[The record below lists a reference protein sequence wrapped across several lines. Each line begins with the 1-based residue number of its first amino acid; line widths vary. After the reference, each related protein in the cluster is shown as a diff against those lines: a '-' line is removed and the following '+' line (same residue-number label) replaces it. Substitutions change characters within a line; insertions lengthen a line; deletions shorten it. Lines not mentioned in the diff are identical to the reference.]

1 MKLPNVTQYRVQI
14 MAAIAIGVIAGLV
27 HFYEQFLLHPSYGG
41 TALHGFLTL
50 SFLGIALI
58 TPYLWNDWLQQRGI
72 EYFQVFVV
80 VVLGFGTAHWFSR
93 NNPMRAILDLTICL
107 LVLIVILAKLLR
119 STRTRKQG
127 INPAIT
133 QTEDNQPSS
142 GARPRLSARYFGLL
156 LLWLMAVALFSAHTS
171 GPIPAWIKTF
181 YVLPAVWLGCQVIF
195 HLKRERDSRD
205 ASTKSVN

>member
-1 MKLPNVTQYRVQI
+1 MVKLTGVAQYRIQI
-14 MAAIAIGVIAGLV
+14 MAAIAIGVIAGLI
-27 HFYEQFLLHPSYGG
+27 HFYQQFLLHPSYGE

-80 VVLGFGTAHWFSR
+80 VVLGFGAFHWFSR
-93 NNPMRAILDLTICL
+93 NNPMRAVLDLTIFL

-119 STRTRKQG
+119 STRTPKQV
-127 INPAIT
+127 INPAVI
-133 QTEDNQPSS
+133 QTEDSKPSS
-142 GARPRLSARYFGLL
+142 GPRPRPSAKYFGLL
-156 LLWLMAVALFSAHTS
+156 LIWLMAVALFSSHVS
-171 GPIPAWIKTF
+171 GPIPVWVKTI

-195 HLKRERDSRD
+195 HLFKRKGLSGCLYEER
-205 ASTKSVN
+205 